1 MAYINIKDSSGKVE
15 TIDEGTYKECRQ
27 WIKDYRLV
35 YRGTGYDVYIS
46 QRSTKEWKER

>member
-27 WIKDYRLV
+27 WVKEYRLV
-35 YRGTGYDVYIS
+35 YRDTGYTVYIS
-46 QRSTKEWKER
+46 QRSTGEWKKR